1 MKNKRAV
8 KKQKNKKKNRH
19 LLVKLSNN
27 RLALAGCYIA
37 YLITRSKTKK
47 RTKRILFFVVV
58 KF

>member
-8 KKQKNKKKNRH
+8 KKQKKNRH
-19 LLVKLSNN
+19 LLVKLSNT
-27 RLALAGCYIA
+27 RLALASCYNA

-47 RTKRILFFVVV
+47 RTKRILFFVV